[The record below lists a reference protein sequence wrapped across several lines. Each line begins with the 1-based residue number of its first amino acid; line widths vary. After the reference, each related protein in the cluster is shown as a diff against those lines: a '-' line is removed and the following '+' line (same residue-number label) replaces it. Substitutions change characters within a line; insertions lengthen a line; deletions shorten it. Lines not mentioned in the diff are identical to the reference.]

1 MDFELPEELKLLKNT
16 VRTFVDRELI
26 PVEMNA
32 MDGPGM
38 RPEVRADLERKA
50 KDLGLWLLDVPTEYG
65 GQGLSLLGMVVVWE
79 EISRTVA
86 LPPRGPGVFG
96 PDLRPVLF
104 TLNPAQKE
112 KYLFPVLRGEKTT
125 AFAQSEPDAGSDP
138 GAMRTTAVRK
148 GDHYVIN
155 GYKRW
160 ITKAQD
166 ADFLQLVAATDRS
179 KGSRGGLSMFLV
191 DTATPGVKIVRR
203 TPTMMSDMPCEIAL
217 DDVIVPAE
225 NLIGKEGEGMRQAQ
239 SWITAGRLYQAC
251 RGLGVAKR
259 CLDLAVSYAKQRV
272 TFGAPLADRQAVQ
285 FMIADSFTEHRMTQ
299 LFVYQLAARTDAGV
313 AARHE
318 SYMAKITHRTWLP
331 RRRPLHADSRWDWV
345 GRGNADLA
353 DVARRAQLHDYRGTC
368 GSHAHGARAR
378 NLPRAGL
385 RARELY
391 RPGVS
396 AGYCHAPAPQSRARS
411 AFSMSS
417 LGSISA

>member
-1 MDFELPEELKLLKNT
+1 MRAVPARSIINASMTGITAMDFELPEELKLLQRT

-26 PVEMNA
+26 PIEMKA
-32 MDGPGM
+32 MDGPAL
-38 RPEVRADLERKA
+38 RADVRADLERKA

-65 GQGLSLLGMVVVWE
+65 GQGLSLLGMAVVWE
-79 EISRTVA
+79 ELSRTIA

-96 PDLRPVLF
+96 PDVKPVLF
-104 TLNPAQKE
+104 TLNAAQKE

-191 DTATPGVKIVRR
+191 DTATPGVTIVRR

-217 DDVIVPAE
+217 DNVIVPVE

-239 SWITAGRLYQAC
+239 SWITAGRLHQAC

-259 CLDLAVSYAKQRV
+259 CLELAIGYAKQRV
-272 TFGAPLADRQAVQ
+272 TFGAPLAERQAVQ
-285 FMIADSFTEHRMTQ
+285 FMIADSFTEHHMTQ
-299 LFVYQLAARTDAGV
+299 LMVYHLAARTDAGV
-313 AARHE
+313 AGRHE
-318 SYMAKITHRTWLP
+318 SYMAKIAGTELGFRV
-331 RRRPLHADSRWDWV
+331 ADRCLQIH
-345 GRGNADLA
+345 GGMGLA
-353 DVARRAQLHDYRGTC
+353 TEMPISQMWRDARSFMITEGPVEVMRMVL
-368 GSHAHGARAR
+368 
-378 NLPRAGL
+378 
-385 RARELY
+385 AREIF
-391 RPGVS
+391 RGQV
-396 AGYCHAPAPQSRARS
+396 
-411 AFSMSS
+411 
-417 LGSISA
+417 

>member
-1 MDFELPEELKLLKNT
+1 MDFELPEELKLLKKT

-26 PVEMNA
+26 PIEMTA
-32 MDGPGM
+32 MDGPSL
-38 RPEVRADLERKA
+38 RPDIRADLERKA

-79 EISRTVA
+79 EVARSVA

-96 PDLRPVLF
+96 PDVKPILF

-112 KYLFPVLRGEKTT
+112 KYLFPVLRGEKIT

-160 ITKAQD
+160 ITKAGD
-166 ADFLQLVAATDRS
+166 ADFLQLVAATDRA

-191 DTATPGVKIVRR
+191 DTDTPGLKIVRR
-203 TPTMMSDMPCEIAL
+203 TPTMMSDMPYEIAL

-225 NLIGKEGEGMRQAQ
+225 NLIGKEGDGMRQAQ

-251 RGLGVAKR
+251 RGLGVARR
-259 CLDLAVSYAKQRV
+259 CMDFAVSYAKQRV

-285 FMIADSFTEHRMTQ
+285 FMMADSHIEHHMTQ
-299 LFVYQLAARTDAGV
+299 LMVYNLAARTDAGV

-318 SYMAKITHRTWLP
+318 SYMAKIAGTELGFRV
-331 RRRPLHADSRWDWV
+331 ADRCM
-345 GRGNADLA
+345 
-353 DVARRAQLHDYRGTC
+353 QI
-368 GSHAHGARAR
+368 HGAMGLAAEMPIAQMWRDAR
-378 NLPRAGL
+378 SFMITEGPVEVMRMVL
-385 RARELY
+385 AREIF
-391 RPGVS
+391 RG
-396 AGYCHAPAPQSRARS
+396 QT
-411 AFSMSS
+411 
-417 LGSISA
+417 

>member
-1 MDFELPEELKLLKNT
+1 MVHIQSYKGRNVTGKSDMDFELPEELKLLKNT

-38 RPEVRADLERKA
+38 
-50 KDLGLWLLDVPTEYG
+50 
-65 GQGLSLLGMVVVWE
+65 
-79 EISRTVA
+79 
-86 LPPRGPGVFG
+86 
-96 PDLRPVLF
+96 
-104 TLNPAQKE
+104 
-112 KYLFPVLRGEKTT
+112 RGEKTT

-285 FMIADSFTEHRMTQ
+285 FMI
-299 LFVYQLAARTDAGV
+299 
-313 AARHE
+313 
-318 SYMAKITHRTWLP
+318 
-331 RRRPLHADSRWDWV
+331 
-345 GRGNADLA
+345 
-353 DVARRAQLHDYRGTC
+353 
-368 GSHAHGARAR
+368 
-378 NLPRAGL
+378 
-385 RARELY
+385 
-391 RPGVS
+391 
-396 AGYCHAPAPQSRARS
+396 
-411 AFSMSS
+411 
-417 LGSISA
+417 